1 MSGND
6 VLNQDEIDAL
16 LNGVDSG
23 AVDTAA
29 TGEQRGAA
37 RKYDFNKEMRI
48 VRGRMPT
55 LEMINER
62 LARALRINLYALLR
76 RSVEIAVGPVQM
88 KKFSEYA
95 HSLSLPT
102 NLNLIKVNPL
112 RGTGLVVLA
121 PKLVF
126 AMVDTF
132 FGGSGRHAKI
142 EGREFTATEMRIVQM
157 FLRGAFTDMREAWAP
172 AAQIEPEYQGSE
184 INPHF
189 ANIVTP
195 SEVVVISTFRIE
207 LESGGGEMHITLP
220 YAMIEPIR
228 EALDSGVQSDRAE
241 HDERWAVTLREDIQ
255 DAEVELAT
263 VLGQGSVRVSQLL
276 DLKVGDVVPCDFTG
290 QATATVEGV
299 PVFRGAFGV
308 SRGQQCVRYDERCAR
323 PRPIANNQS
332 LRKLS

>member
-1 MSGND
+1 MAAAD

-23 AVDTAA
+23 AVKTE
-29 TGEQRGAA
+29 GEGEADGAA
-37 RKYDFNKEMRI
+37 RTYDFNKEMRI
-48 VRGRMPT
+48 VRGRLPT

-62 LARALRINLYALLR
+62 MARALRITLYNLLR
-76 RSVEIAVGPVQM
+76 RQVEIAVQPVQM

-112 RGTGLVVLA
+112 RGTGLFVVE

-132 FGGSGRHAKI
+132 FGGTGRYAKI
-142 EGREFTATEMRIVQM
+142 EGREFTATELRIVQM
-157 FLRGAFTDMREAWAP
+157 FMRSAFADMREAWAP
-172 AAQIEPEYQGSE
+172 VTQVDPEYQGSE

-195 SEVVVISTFRIE
+195 SEVVVVSAFRIE
-207 LESGGGEMHITLP
+207 LESGGGELHITLP

-228 EALDSGVQSDRAE
+228 EVLDSGVQSDRAE
-241 HDERWAVTLREDIQ
+241 HDERWAQALREEIE

-263 VLGQGSVRVSQLL
+263 VLGYGSVRVSQLL
-276 DLKVGDVVPCDFTG
+276 DMKVGDVLPCDFAG
-290 QATATVEGV
+290 QATVTIEGV

-308 SRGQQCVRYDERCAR
+308 SRGQQCVRYDERVRRTRGNATESS
-323 PRPIANNQS
+323 Q
-332 LRKLS
+332 RKNS